1 MIKLVMQFHSKTRK
15 RNIILIRQTMNLNHY
30 LREFE
35 LTSLSSSTNRTSK
48 RITRTRKRTK
58 LDFLHIASTS
68 SLDHLG
74 TATVFQKKIKLVPQ
88 HSWLEFHE
96 TMVPRSFT
104 TRIRTDYYSTAL
116 KSFFLNIKRTCLDSI
131 LEEAA
136 IETTEKGFAFFLIHL
151 EPKQ

>member
-116 KSFFLNIKRTCLDSI
+116 KSFFLNIKKNL
-131 LEEAA
+131 L
-136 IETTEKGFAFFLIHL
+136 GLN
-151 EPKQ
+151 P